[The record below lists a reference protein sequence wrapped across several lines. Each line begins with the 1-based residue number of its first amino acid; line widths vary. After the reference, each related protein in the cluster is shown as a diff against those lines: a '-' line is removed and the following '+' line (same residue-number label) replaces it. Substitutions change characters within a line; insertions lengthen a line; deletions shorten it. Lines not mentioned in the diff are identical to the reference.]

1 MVGLRL
7 ACQSRGSEIVRV
19 VPYIVCAVSASHNRP
34 FKLKG
39 CLLNNVE
46 PPAHMAQVLADL
58 TGIG

>member
-7 ACQSRGSEIVRV
+7 AFQSRGSEIVRV
-19 VPYIVCAVSASHNRP
+19 APYIVYAISASRNRS

-39 CLLNNVE
+39 SLLNTVE
-46 PPAHMAQVLADL
+46 PQAHMAQVLADL